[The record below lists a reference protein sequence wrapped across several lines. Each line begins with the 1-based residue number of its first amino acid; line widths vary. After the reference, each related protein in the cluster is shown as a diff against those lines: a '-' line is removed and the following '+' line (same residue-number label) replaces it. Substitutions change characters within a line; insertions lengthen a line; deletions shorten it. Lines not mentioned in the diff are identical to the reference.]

1 MWWWNT
7 PFNIAWFLTRYH
19 WIIIRVPGKMT
30 DKNSHSG
37 ARVMHHLSIRTNCVI
52 MFCHFEQML
61 ENFMILTYVSQ
72 DQCNFFLLQVVWNR
86 LKLISGV
93 NYKWSIQS
101 FYEICEFSK
110 IKTPSKSSISPER
123 SELALTLS
131 KTHGASNIW
140 IYYIS
145 ISNILYECQIH
156 KNWNYFFLF
165 FLNRR

>member
-1 MWWWNT
+1 MYLVKWPT
-7 PFNIAWFLTRYH
+7 KT
-19 WIIIRVPGKMT
+19 
-30 DKNSHSG
+30 HSG

-123 SELALTLS
+123 FELALTLS
-131 KTHGASNIW
+131 KKHMVHL
-140 IYYIS
+140 IS
-145 ISNILYECQIH
+145 EFITSVLVISCMNVKFIRIEI
-156 KNWNYFFLF
+156 NFFI
-165 FLNRR
+165 FLK